1 VNLSLPFRTHQL
13 MICQSCYRPTR
24 TRLLCE
30 PCRIQMRSAS
40 DRLIGGGVRLVSA
53 FEHSG
58 PARDLVHNLKY
69 RGLTN
74 YLELVTAVLT
84 DRLPV
89 LPFVP
94 IPRSISRQVR
104 YGVDPALIL
113 ARRLAQAKGT
123 RVVRSLVPHPHSIR
137 RAGGDHAKLVVP
149 YRVRSLPKGPV
160 IVVDDV
166 FTTGATLDAAVRS
179 LGPNRVQSAVV
190 ANVVPEVS
198 SLLRPSTAK
207 PTTQV

>member
-1 VNLSLPFRTHQL
+1 
-13 MICQSCYRPTR
+13 
-24 TRLLCE
+24 
-30 PCRIQMRSAS
+30 MRSAS
-40 DRLIGGGVRLVSA
+40 DRLLVGGIRLVSA
-53 FEHSG
+53 FEHTG
-58 PARDLVHNLKY
+58 PARDLVHHLKY

-74 YLELVTAVLT
+74 YLELVTAVLA

-94 IPRSISRQVR
+94 VPRSISRQVR
-104 YGVDPALIL
+104 YGVDPALIM
-113 ARRLAQAKGT
+113 ARRLAQAKGST
-123 RVVRSLVPHPHSIR
+123 VVRSLVSHPHSMR
-137 RAGGDHAKLVVP
+137 RAGGDHKKPVFP
-149 YRVRSLPKGPV
+149 YRVQGLTQGPV

-179 LGPNRVQSAVV
+179 LGPDRVQSAVV

-198 SLLRPSTAK
+198 SLLRLSAAH